1 MALDLLAAFG
11 IRPTELKGISTRT
24 KESGEL
30 VAVVKRERTTINGKE
45 QYREVAAAP
54 PKGWP
59 IDCFDLAS
67 HFAQHGIP
75 DPSDPL
81 SQQLKRLI
89 RGFKIEC
96 KINPELTAYGLR
108 HAFAIRL
115 AELGLNY

>member
-11 IRPTELKGISTRT
+11 IRPTELKGISTRS

-54 PKGWP
+54 PEGWP

-96 KINPELTAYGLR
+96 EINPELTAYGLR